1 MFFAEVCCSLFG
13 APCVQC
19 EGPNEFE
26 VSFFCRVSTP
36 FFEDALHTLKDFD
49 VPASPFFVG
58 GGGGRGKRTK
68 GHTIKHKTT
77 TAAAAKAQQEAV
89 MNM

>member
-1 MFFAEVCCSLFG
+1 MFFAEVCGSLFG

-26 VSFFCRVSTP
+26 VPFFSRVSTP

-49 VPASPFFVG
+49 VPASPFLSEEG
-58 GGGGRGKRTK
+58 GGWEKNKRT
-68 GHTIKHKTT
+68 
-77 TAAAAKAQQEAV
+77 Q
-89 MNM
+89 N

>member
-1 MFFAEVCCSLFG
+1 MFLAEVCCSLFG

-26 VSFFCRVSTP
+26 VSFFSRVSTP

-49 VPASPFFVG
+49 VPASPFLSEEGEGVG
-58 GGGGRGKRTK
+58 KEQKDTK
-68 GHTIKHKTT
+68 LNTK
-77 TAAAAKAQQEAV
+77 QQRQQQQQRH
-89 MNM
+89 NRRL